1 MLLFIINLLIDKHL
15 LSIFMCQILILTQGT
30 GTFSDLTLLV
40 NCSIKVSMSA
50 EAGMNRAFYI
60 LLLLG
65 QIWANFTALSPWKC
79 NKGAISAIVVGSI
92 AYSKNNP

>member
-1 MLLFIINLLIDKHL
+1 
-15 LSIFMCQILILTQGT
+15 MCQILILTQGT
-30 GTFSDLTLLV
+30 GTSFSDLTLLV
-40 NCSIKVSMSA
+40 NYSIKVSMSA
-50 EAGMNRAFYI
+50 EGGMNRAFYV

-79 NKGAISAIVVGSI
+79 NKGAISAVVVGSI